1 MKAKMQKLATSMSD
15 QTTRTII
22 LTIVM
27 SLFVLIAG
35 APNASGGVGG

>member
-1 MKAKMQKLATSMSD
+1 MKSKMQKLAFSMSD
-15 QTTRTII
+15 QTTRTVV
-22 LTIVM
+22 LTIIM

>member
-1 MKAKMQKLATSMSD
+1 MKSKLQKFAVSMSD
-15 QTTRTII
+15 QTTRTIV

>member
-1 MKAKMQKLATSMSD
+1 MKSRIQKLAVSVSD